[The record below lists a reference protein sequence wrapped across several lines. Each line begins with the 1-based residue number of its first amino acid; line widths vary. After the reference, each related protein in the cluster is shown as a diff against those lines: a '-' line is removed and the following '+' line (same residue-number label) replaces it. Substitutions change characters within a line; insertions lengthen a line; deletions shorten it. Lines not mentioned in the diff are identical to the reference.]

1 MRNPT
6 VHNVLFNKPFVLPTI
21 PVSLLVNP
29 YFPTTDYLVGF
40 FKSVFGEFML
50 SVIAKA

>member
-1 MRNPT
+1 MRNAT
-6 VHNVLFNKPFVLPTI
+6 VHNVLLNKPFVLVTI

-29 YFPTTDYLVGF
+29 YIPTTDNLVGL